1 MATMDNTLRS
11 FEGEDL
17 LREQKVLEMLCGPIL
32 ETTNSGIIQFVHFT
46 AKESAPAFNPWAFTN
61 VVLGIWWEKIQSL
74 MCESRWQ
81 KTPVLF
87 CA

>member
-1 MATMDNTLRS
+1 MMDNTLRS

-46 AKESAPAFNPWAFTN
+46 AKESVPAFNSWQFTN
-61 VVLGIWWEKIQSL
+61 IVLGI
-74 MCESRWQ
+74 
-81 KTPVLF
+81 
-87 CA
+87 